1 MVLEDFDRYR
11 SEFPITENHTFMNH
25 AAVSSPPLRVIESV
39 ESLLREFSYCGIEC
53 YPKWLK
59 RIAEVRELFAKLIKA
74 HDHEIAFVGN
84 TSEGLSTV
92 AAGLG
97 WKEGDVVLVPTP
109 EFPANIYPWMNLE
122 RQGVSLQFIQRKEG
136 RFGVREIERALKP
149 RTRLLSVSSVDFSTG
164 FRCDLEAIGDFC
176 KRKGM
181 LFCVDAIQSL
191 GVIPMDV
198 KKYGIHFMA
207 AGSHKWLLSTM
218 GCGTLFISNEVNDIV
233 HPDQVGWKSVVDE
246 EEFFRPRFDLK
257 PDALRFESGT
267 MNVAGIYALGAAL
280 DLLQELGI
288 EKIYRNVVNIND
300 LLFQGLMDRNVRI
313 MTPMGQEERSG
324 ILSFI
329 PSSDPNALF
338 RFLNHKNITVALRN
352 NMIRLSPHFYNNGDD
367 VRIFFEALDGFGEN
381 A

>member
-1 MVLEDFDRYR
+1 
-11 SEFPITENHTFMNH
+11 MNH
-25 AAVSSPPLRVIESV
+25 AAVSSPPIRVIKSV
-39 ESLLREFSYCGIEC
+39 ELLLREFSYCGIEC

-59 RIAEVRELFAKLIKA
+59 RIAEVRGIFAKLINA
-74 HDHEIAFVGN
+74 HDYEVAFVGN

-92 AAGLG
+92 AAGLV

-122 RQGVSLQFIQRKEG
+122 RQGVLLQFIQRKEG
-136 RFGVREIERALKP
+136 RFGIREIERALKP

-176 KRKGM
+176 KRKGI
-181 LFCVDAIQSL
+181 LFCVDTIQSL

-198 KKYGIHFMA
+198 KKFGIHFMA
-207 AGSHKWLLSTM
+207 AGGHKWLLSTM

-233 HPDQVGWKSVVDE
+233 HPGQVGWKSVMDE
-246 EEFFRPRFDLK
+246 EEFFQPSFDLK
-257 PDALRFESGT
+257 PDALRFEPGT

-280 DLLQELGI
+280 ELPQELGI
-288 EKIYRNVVNIND
+288 EKIYRNVLNIND

-329 PSSDPNALF
+329 PSSDPKALF
-338 RFLNHKNITVALRN
+338 KFLAGKKIVVSLRD

-367 VRIFFEALDGFGEN
+367 VRIFFEAFDSFHRKI
-381 A
+381 